1 MQASVDAA
9 VAGAITLLLTGDNT
23 LTSGVAELKA
33 RLDEVDE
40 ALTGQENRTLTTPST
55 SLLCLLLL
63 LLPKGTAGIGILSP
77 APSCVATYPC

>member
-23 LTSGVAELKA
+23 LTSGVAGLKA

-40 ALTGQENRTLTTPST
+40 ALTG
-55 SLLCLLLL
+55 
-63 LLPKGTAGIGILSP
+63 
-77 APSCVATYPC
+77 